1 MNGDR
6 SIRGGKLSLS
16 QGRAE
21 LHWQLLVQF
30 YDDSVDRYG
39 IDSEQ
44 VRELSR
50 LLSPADS
57 AGPPRGDLAILSST
71 S

>member
-1 MNGDR
+1 MVCDR
-6 SIRGGKLSLS
+6 SVPQGKPSLTH
-16 QGRAE
+16 GRAE
-21 LHWQLLVQF
+21 LHWQLLEQF
-30 YDDSVDRYG
+30 YEDSVGRYG

-57 AGPPRGDLAILSST
+57 AGPPRGDLAILNST
-71 S
+71 